1 MAPLLEYRSIQVSV
15 PVGGQVMS
23 VILSMVS
30 LSVLSV
36 FLSME
41 EQSYS
46 RI

>member
-1 MAPLLEYRSIQVSV
+1 MAPLLEHRGIQVSV

-23 VILSMVS
+23 VILTMIS

-41 EQSYS
+41 E
-46 RI
+46 